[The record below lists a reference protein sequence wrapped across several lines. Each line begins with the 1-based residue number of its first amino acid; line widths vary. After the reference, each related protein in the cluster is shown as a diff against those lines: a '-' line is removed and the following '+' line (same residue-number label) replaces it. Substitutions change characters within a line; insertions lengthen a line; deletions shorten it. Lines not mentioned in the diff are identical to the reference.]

1 MLAIYKRE
9 LRSFFHGMMGYL
21 LTAFLLAASGI
32 YFLALNL
39 GYGLTDF
46 GYYTLYRTIF
56 MLLLYFPVLAMRSL
70 AEERRA
76 RTDQLLLTAP
86 VRLYEIVIGK
96 FRAAFSVYCA
106 GMCSTVLEAFVL
118 SFFCDF
124 DWAVFW
130 SSFIGII
137 LLGGASIAVCMFV
150 SSMTENQIIAAVVG
164 FVTMLLLSMLDAFSS
179 LFSSAALQNVMLKL
193 SFYVRYFNLTL
204 GVLDFSDIF
213 FFLSVTGVFL
223 FLTTRVSDRR
233 RWS

>member
-1 MLAIYKRE
+1 MTAILRRE
-9 LRSFFHGMMGYL
+9 LNSYFASPIAYVYLGLFTAFTGIIYFITVYSGLSSATYIFAYSFYFSMYLVPVLTMRL
-21 LTAFLLAASGI
+21 LT
-32 YFLALNL
+32 
-39 GYGLTDF
+39 
-46 GYYTLYRTIF
+46 
-56 MLLLYFPVLAMRSL
+56 
-70 AEERRA
+70 EERKQ

-86 VRLYEIVIGK
+86 IHLFDIVAGK
-96 FRAAFSVYCA
+96 FLAAFAVYCA

-124 DWAVFW
+124 NWAVFW

-137 LLGGASIAVCMFV
+137 LLGGASIAICMFV

-164 FVTMLLLSMLDAFSS
+164 FVVMLILSMLDAFSS
-179 LFSSAALQNVMLKL
+179 LFSSSVLQEVMLKL
-193 SFYVRYFNLTL
+193 SFYVRYFDLTL

-223 FLTTRVSDRR
+223 FLTTRVIDRR

>member
-1 MLAIYKRE
+1 MTAILRRE
-9 LRSFFHGMMGYL
+9 LNSYFASPIAYIYL
-21 LTAFLLAASGI
+21 GLFTAFTGII
-32 YFLALNL
+32 YFITVFT
-39 GYGLTDF
+39 GLSSPV
-46 GYYTLYRTIF
+46 YIF
-56 MLLLYFPVLAMRSL
+56 AYSFYFSMYLVPVLTMKLL
-70 AEERRA
+70 AEEKKQ

-96 FRAAFSVYCA
+96 FLAAFSVYCA
-106 GMCSTVLEAFVL
+106 GMCSTVFEAFVL

-223 FLTTRVSDRR
+223 FLTTRVIDRR

>member
-1 MLAIYKRE
+1 MKL
-9 LRSFFHGMMGYL
+9 
-21 LTAFLLAASGI
+21 
-32 YFLALNL
+32 
-39 GYGLTDF
+39 
-46 GYYTLYRTIF
+46 
-56 MLLLYFPVLAMRSL
+56 L
-70 AEERRA
+70 AEEKKQ

-96 FRAAFSVYCA
+96 FLAAFSVYCA
-106 GMCSTVLEAFVL
+106 GMCATVLEAFVL

-223 FLTTRVSDRR
+223 FLTTRVIDRR